1 MGGVASL
8 ARSRYGPGMIRLLAI
23 VALSL
28 LTSCEMLGR
37 LGSHEKTKPKDTDST
52 GAKQQE
58 IGAVELV
65 NPEQRFVLIRTPADI
80 LIPAGTVLYSTNPQ
94 GEAVK
99 LKVTPERK
107 GSFLAADIVSGNPQ
121 KEDAVMYQAVSQEP
135 PLPGASSITPAVV
148 SKIETPPPPTPP
160 TPQKP
165 PAGEP
170 VPSEFLRPSPPQP
183 QQ

>member
-1 MGGVASL
+1 MGGVASA
-8 ARSRYGPGMIRLLAI
+8 ARIRYDRGMIRLLAI
-23 VALSL
+23 VALCL
-28 LTSCEMLGR
+28 LSSCEMLDKIGH
-37 LGSHEKTKPKDTDST
+37 HEKTKQKDADSN
-52 GAKQQE
+52 GPKQQE
-58 IGAVELV
+58 IGAIELV

-80 LIPAGTVLYSTNPQ
+80 LIPAGTVLYSTNPL

-135 PLPGASSITPAVV
+135 PLPGASAIKPADV
-148 SKIETPPPPTPP
+148 SKIETPPPPTP
-160 TPQKP
+160 QKP

-170 VPSEFLRPSPPQP
+170 APSEFLRPIPPQP